1 MKGTAYQWIHHPT
14 AHPGGRAPGVR
25 DRRSPAPDG
34 SPTPTA
40 AVDRSAA
47 TVVSAS
53 LVSASPE
60 NPSAVNAPAKPD
72 GP

>member
-40 AVDRSAA
+40 AVDRS
-47 TVVSAS
+47 VVSAS

-60 NPSAVNAPAKPD
+60 NPSAVNAPANQD